1 MNEVEMLAL
10 GDALAR
16 TSKVVRP
23 EECIPFRDYLERVL
37 RSEGQIAAV
46 FGGAEAFVVSVDG
59 RPVDGPGSMAP
70 VTAQSRVVLY
80 RRQGPALDVLTRGVG
95 RRICLN

>member
-16 TSKVVRP
+16 TSEMVRP
-23 EECIPFRDYLERVL
+23 EERIPFRDYLERL
-37 RSEGQIAAV
+37 QRREAQIAAV
-46 FGGAEAFVVSVDG
+46 FGSSEAFLVSVDG
-59 RPVDGPGSMAP
+59 RPVEGPESTVP
-70 VTAQSRVVLY
+70 VTADSRVVLY
-80 RRQGPALDVLTRGVG
+80 RRQGPALDVLTRAVV

>member
-16 TSKVVRP
+16 TSEVVRP
-23 EECIPFRDYLERVL
+23 EECIPFRDYLERVVP
-37 RSEGQIAAV
+37 SEGQIAAL
-46 FGGAEAFVVSVDG
+46 FGGDEAFVVSVDG
-59 RPVDGPGSMAP
+59 RPVDGPDSTVP
-70 VTAQSRVVLY
+70 VTAESRVVLY
-80 RRQGPALDVLTRGVG
+80 RRRGPALDVLTRGVV

>member
-16 TSKVVRP
+16 TSGVVHP
-23 EECIPFRDYLERVL
+23 DECIPFRDYLERAL
-37 RSEGQIAAV
+37 GSQRQIAAV
-46 FGGAEAFVVSVDG
+46 FDGGEAFVVSVDG
-59 RPVDGPGSMAP
+59 RLVDGPDSTVG
-70 VTAQSRVVLY
+70 VTAASRVVLY
-80 RRQGPALDVLTRGVG
+80 RRQGPALDVLTRGVI